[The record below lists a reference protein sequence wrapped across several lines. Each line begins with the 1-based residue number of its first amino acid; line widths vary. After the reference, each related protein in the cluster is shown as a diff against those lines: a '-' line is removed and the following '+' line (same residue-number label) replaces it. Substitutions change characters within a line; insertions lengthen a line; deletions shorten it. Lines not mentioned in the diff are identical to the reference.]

1 MAEPWKRMLRWH
13 PNSRINGPPAPTP
26 ACPRPLIFFCA
37 TILVPR
43 SRRSRPIIAGVLLRG
58 RGRGKRNSAGGITND
73 TKPLQPVQLWR
84 SHPLSLANGCEE
96 NGVRSR
102 GHFRGGKVEEI
113 NFGLGSQHGGCV
125 PSRTAVVPSART
137 KLTVECHIPEVVPAK
152 NLASCTDLVC
162 RRSLAWKHDAPRI
175 DCQDP
180 PARRHVRHIEAPDI
194 GFAKERRLLGGFSS
208 FSVRDDLV
216 IAAEIGDD
224 PTAARCYELC
234 AAIVGRSGHRLA
246 IANCRR
252 NRLAW

>member
-1 MAEPWKRMLRWH
+1 MR
-13 PNSRINGPPAPTP
+13 
-26 ACPRPLIFFCA
+26 
-37 TILVPR
+37 
-43 SRRSRPIIAGVLLRG
+43 
-58 RGRGKRNSAGGITND
+58 RGKRNSAGGITNE
-73 TKPLQPVQLWR
+73 R
-84 SHPLSLANGCEE
+84 SPYNPSRCGASSVSLANGCEE
-96 NGVRSR
+96 NGVRIG

-125 PSRTAVVPSART
+125 PSRHRSCTLQRGPKT
-137 KLTVECHIPEVVPAK
+137 TVECHIPEVVLAK

-216 IAAEIGDD
+216 IAAEVGDD